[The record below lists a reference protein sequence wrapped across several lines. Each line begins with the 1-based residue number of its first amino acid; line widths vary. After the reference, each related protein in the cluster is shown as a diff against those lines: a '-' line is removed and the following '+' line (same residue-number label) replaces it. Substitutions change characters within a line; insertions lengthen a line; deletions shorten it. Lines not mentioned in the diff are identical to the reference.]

1 MPFSFGKINTQVQ
14 RVCNKNYIDIE
25 DPNLNND
32 TVSIKSEINAY
43 LQKTKQQNA
52 LNSDAEYMGCVY
64 ESIVLKIKHTVNAFQ
79 KLFNNKFTKLYV
91 ISGGS
96 NNSLLAQFICNATGM
111 PVYAG
116 NPNASALGNA
126 LVQLYA
132 LKELS
137 SLTEIREL
145 SRVSC
150 KMKELCPSAAE
161 KEKWDEKFEICI
173 EKNIL

>member
-1 MPFSFGKINTQVQ
+1 
-14 RVCNKNYIDIE
+14 
-25 DPNLNND
+25 
-32 TVSIKSEINAY
+32 
-43 LQKTKQQNA
+43 
-52 LNSDAEYMGCVY
+52 
-64 ESIVLKIKHTVNAFQ
+64 
-79 KLFNNKFTKLYV
+79 
-91 ISGGS
+91 
-96 NNSLLAQFICNATGM
+96 M

-150 KMKELCPSAAE
+150 KMKELYPSAAE